1 MINLT
6 TTKISEVKRLV
17 TQIPMNELKQQ
28 YKLYNSLQSRG
39 VKDEVILDLLERE
52 LDIRKAK

>member
-6 TTKISEVKRLV
+6 TTKIGEVKRLV